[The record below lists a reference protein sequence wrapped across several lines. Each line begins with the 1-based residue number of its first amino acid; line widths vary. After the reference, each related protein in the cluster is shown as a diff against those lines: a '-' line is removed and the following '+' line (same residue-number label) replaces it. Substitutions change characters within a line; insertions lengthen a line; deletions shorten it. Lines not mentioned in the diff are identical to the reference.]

1 MKKIRL
7 TESQLK
13 FIVDNLLN
21 EGMGEIDQIL
31 DKINKSGMSS
41 LSDKEKK
48 YLDHYSMNNEFLDD
62 EELTTTKSVADQGE
76 TWVFNEMEGIPSME
90 FKYETTEENVD
101 EILHSGYLTVNKDEF
116 YGEIYCDTEGT
127 YSLCNFESA
136 EGENVFEKYE
146 GLEHE
151 IGTFL
156 SIVCNDLKTD
166 LKS

>member
-1 MKKIRL
+1 MKKLKL

-13 FIVDNLLN
+13 YIVNNLLN

-41 LSDKEKK
+41 LTDKEKK

-76 TWVFNEMEGIPSME
+76 TWVFEGQEGIPSMN
-90 FKYETTEENVD
+90 FKYESTEENVD
-101 EILHSGYLTVNKDEF
+101 EILHSGYLTVNNDEY

-136 EGENVFEKYE
+136 EGENVFERYE

-156 SIVCNDLKTD
+156 SIVCNDLKGD

>member
-1 MKKIRL
+1 
-7 TESQLK
+7 
-13 FIVDNLLN
+13 
-21 EGMGEIDQIL
+21 MGEIDQIL

-41 LSDKEKK
+41 LTDKEKK
-48 YLDHYSMNNEFLDD
+48 YLDHYSMNNEFLDN

-76 TWVFNEMEGIPSME
+76 TWVFEGQEGIPSMN
-90 FKYETTEENVD
+90 FKYESTEENVD
-101 EILHSGYLTVNKDEF
+101 EILHSGYLNVNNDEY

-136 EGENVFEKYE
+136 EGENVFERYE

-156 SIVCNDLKTD
+156 SIVCNDLKGD

>member
-1 MKKIRL
+1 MKKLKL

-13 FIVDNLLN
+13 YIVNNLLN
-21 EGMGEIDQIL
+21 EGIGEIDQIL

-41 LSDKEKK
+41 LTDKEKK

-62 EELTTTKSVADQGE
+62 EELTTTKSVVDQGE
-76 TWVFNEMEGIPSME
+76 TWVFKGQEGIPSMN
-90 FKYETTEENVD
+90 FKYESTEENVD
-101 EILHSGYLTVNKDEF
+101 EILHSGYLNVNNDEY

-136 EGENVFEKYE
+136 EGENVFERYE

-156 SIVCNDLKTD
+156 SIVCNDLKGD

>member
-1 MKKIRL
+1 MKKLKL

-13 FIVDNLLN
+13 YIVNNLLN

-41 LSDKEKK
+41 LTDKEKK
-48 YLDHYSMNNEFLDD
+48 YLDHYSMNNEFLDN

-76 TWVFNEMEGIPSME
+76 TWVFEGQEGIPSMN
-90 FKYETTEENVD
+90 FKYESTEENVD
-101 EILHSGYLTVNKDEF
+101 EILHSGYLNVNNDEY

-136 EGENVFEKYE
+136 EGENVFERYE

-156 SIVCNDLKTD
+156 SIVCNDLKGD

>member
-13 FIVDNLLN
+13 FVVDNLMN

-76 TWVFNEMEGIPSME
+76 TWVFDGTQGIPSME
-90 FKYETTEENVD
+90 FKYEATEENID
-101 EILHSGYLTVNKDEF
+101 EILHSGYLTVNNDEF

-127 YSLCNFESA
+127 YTLCNFESA

-151 IGTFL
+151 IGVFL
-156 SIVCNDLKTD
+156 SIVCDDLKKD

>member
-1 MKKIRL
+1 MTSKGTFQKFYEQDEFASWV
-7 TESQLK
+7 ESVLQMDV
-13 FIVDNLLN
+13 IVGAPGLLYVF
-21 EGMGEIDQIL
+21 
-31 DKINKSGMSS
+31 
-41 LSDKEKK
+41 KEKK

-90 FKYETTEENVD
+90 FKYESTEENVD